1 MTARPT
7 ILIVEDVDEHRQ
19 LVRLSI
25 ERAFDCA
32 TLEARDGVEG
42 ALMVVEH
49 RPDVVLT
56 DLDMPRMNGL
66 ELIAFIRRCPAIA
79 TTPIVV
85 LTLRDTA
92 QDRVDISGFG
102 ILAFLR
108 KPFRLQQLQQA
119 LASAGWATRGEAGQA
134 GL

>member
-25 ERAFDCA
+25 EKVFDCA

-42 ALMVVEH
+42 ALQAMEH
-49 RPDVVLT
+49 RPDVIIT
-56 DLDMPRMNGL
+56 DLDMPRMGGL
-66 ELIAFIRRCPAIA
+66 ELIGLIRRTPSIA
-79 TTPIVV
+79 STPIVV

-92 QDRVDISGFG
+92 HDRVDVSALG

-108 KPFRLQQLQQA
+108 KPFRLQQLQDA
-119 LASAGWATRGEAGQA
+119 LAGAGWTARGEAR
-134 GL
+134 

>member
-25 ERAFDCA
+25 AKVFDCT
-32 TLEARDGVEG
+32 TLEARDGMEG
-42 ALMVVEH
+42 ALLAVEH
-49 RPDVVLT
+49 RPDVIVT
-56 DLDMPRMNGL
+56 DLDMPRMGGI
-66 ELIAFIRRCPAIA
+66 ELIGFIRRCPMIA
-79 TTPIVV
+79 ATPVVV

-92 QDRVDISGFG
+92 HDRADVSALG
-102 ILAFLR
+102 ILALLR

-119 LASAGWATRGEAGQA
+119 LASAGWTARGEPG
-134 GL
+134 

>member
-1 MTARPT
+1 MTVRPT

-25 ERAFDCA
+25 EKVFDCA

-42 ALMVVEH
+42 ALLAVEH

-56 DLDMPRMNGL
+56 DLDMPRMGGI
-66 ELIAFIRRCPAIA
+66 ELIAFIRRCPMIA
-79 TTPIVV
+79 ETPIVV
-85 LTLRDTA
+85 LTLRDMA
-92 QDRVDISGFG
+92 HDRVDLAGLG

-108 KPFRLQQLQQA
+108 KPFRLQQLQDA
-119 LASAGWATRGEAGQA
+119 LASAGWTSRNGPG
-134 GL
+134 